1 MSWCAHEKY
10 QSDPVRAHPNR
21 RPGSLYAAAGWTT
34 IVTERRQTAA
44 PTNKYCDSLPFK
56 NARANVLALGIVGF
70 GVAYGLPKV
79 LMRLAAPSESHANT
93 ILEPAF
99 VRGF

>member
-1 MSWCAHEKY
+1 
-10 QSDPVRAHPNR
+10 
-21 RPGSLYAAAGWTT
+21 
-34 IVTERRQTAA
+34 
-44 PTNKYCDSLPFK
+44 
-56 NARANVLALGIVGF
+56 VLALGIVGF

-79 LMRLAAPSESHANT
+79 LMRLVAPSESHANT